1 MFHPSQIL
9 RAPSSPITEGRHR
22 TKRHGTIRNSEVRG
36 NAFNGIDI
44 SQRHGIRGY
53 LPAQYNEFDEEL
65 DVEEEFSAFLMDLDS
80 EHSDEDNSGEINC
93 VVEGCD
99 VASNANDGICIS
111 GGANVDILGCR
122 LSSNAYN
129 LAVER
134 ETSDGVAL
142 RGGRNL
148 QPQSSC

>member
-1 MFHPSQIL
+1 
-9 RAPSSPITEGRHR
+9 
-22 TKRHGTIRNSEVRG
+22 
-36 NAFNGIDI
+36 
-44 SQRHGIRGY
+44 
-53 LPAQYNEFDEEL
+53 
-65 DVEEEFSAFLMDLDS
+65 MDLDS

-134 ETSDGVAL
+134 GNVRWSRVFVEGEIF
-142 RGGRNL
+142 NL
-148 QPQSSC
+148 SQAAKIRVSPSHSTVQPIPLFLSTPVQCEPNPVSTMMFRPWQFIPPSVS